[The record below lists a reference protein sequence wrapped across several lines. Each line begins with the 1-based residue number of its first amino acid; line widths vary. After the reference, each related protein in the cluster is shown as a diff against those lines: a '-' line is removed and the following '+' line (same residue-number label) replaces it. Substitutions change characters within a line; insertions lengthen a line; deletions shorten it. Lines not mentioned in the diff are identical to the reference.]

1 MVSLPPRERGGIR
14 VRFRARGER
23 RVMVSLP
30 PRKRGGIRVRFRG
43 FRARGE
49 RRVMVSLPPRKRGG
63 IRVRGLPSARDA
75 GGVGW
80 ADKTSEVWRA

>member
-30 PRKRGGIRVRFRG
+30 PR
-43 FRARGE
+43 E
-49 RRVMVSLPPRKRGG
+49 RGG